1 MRLIRRWDAHM
12 FDLNMDNTKIMVPIM
27 ATGQRV
33 LFESNHVILFYFLNL
48 LSEIDY
54 VFFVPQFP
62 VLILST
68 PFWAWCKK

>member
-1 MRLIRRWDAHM
+1 M
-12 FDLNMDNTKIMVPIM
+12 FDLNMDDTKIMVPIM
-27 ATGQRV
+27 ATGQHV

-54 VFFVPQFP
+54 VLLVPQFA